1 MAVQVDQVT
10 GVGTVIKTGD
20 YVDAVV
26 GLTADKFPV
35 TTINPT
41 DNSITVVAGLNGT
54 SVKLLLQGLQVMG
67 TLLPP
72 VAPPPEGST
81 TASPAPSSG
90 PSTALN
96 GQQEIVVLAVS
107 AQQSEVLKFVQ
118 MDGNI
123 TLALRSPNDFI
134 DPATGAPLPPVS
146 AETTGIILKTLV
158 DSYGVLPPEVVQTVT
173 PTATKKP

>member
-1 MAVQVDQVT
+1 MAVQVDQVS

-20 YVDAVV
+20 YVDMVV
-26 GLTADKFPV
+26 GLTDFPV

-41 DNSITVVAGLNGT
+41 DKSITVVSGLNST

-72 VAPPPEGST
+72 VAPAPDTGTP
-81 TASPAPSSG
+81 ASPAPSGGTSG

-107 AQQSEVLKFVQ
+107 AQQSEVLKFAQ
-118 MDGNI
+118 LDGNV
-123 TLALRSPNDFI
+123 TLALRSPDDFI
-134 DPATGAPLPPVS
+134 DPTTGQPIPPTE
-146 AETTGIILKTLV
+146 AKTTGIILKTLI
-158 DSYGVLPPEVVQTVT
+158 DSYGVLPPQIIQTVL
-173 PTATKKP
+173 PSGKP